1 MLQVV
6 VGTTLNR
13 TTILVPENTTLEA
26 AIAQSGIAMPGDDF
40 TLNGVSLKRT
50 RGDLNNTFADLGASG
65 RVTLLAVK
73 QSQNA

>member
-40 TLNGVSLKRT
+40 TLNGIAVKRT
-50 RGDLNNTFADLGASG
+50 RGELDRTFADYGASG
-65 RVTLLAVK
+65 RVNLIAVK